1 MHRHRCKLLPVVVVA
16 VLAVAAPARGQQ
28 EEPSTTVRIAIAG
41 DENNLTPYGITFRS
55 AKTVDL
61 INLIYDPLFYSPYEP
76 DPDPVL
82 VEDVQSSD
90 DNRTWT
96 MRVRSDVTWHDG
108 RPLTAEDVRFT
119 YEYFFNTEQGLYSH
133 HVNDLPFVES
143 FELVDD
149 ETVRFTCR
157 EACPTFPVD
166 PGAHIP
172 IIPKH
177 IWENITE
184 PQTFTEELPV
194 GSGPYRLVEHVPDQ
208 RYVLEANDEYFGG
221 APLVD
226 RIEMP
231 IIPDSSAM
239 FLALRGGEVDTV
251 SRVVPPESIAEL
263 ERSGLEVVRMPDYGS
278 VQINFNN
285 QRPPLTEPELRK
297 AINLAVDVEA
307 ITRTLL
313 FDRGQPGVESVL
325 DPDSPFANTSFEHVH
340 DPDEAARRLD
350 AAGFTDGDGDGIRET
365 PEGAPLDFEILVS
378 SVEAR
383 EVRAAELVGDQLADV
398 GIRIR
403 VTPLDPVTLNK
414 RRSPPNAQDVR
425 VPETA
430 QTGDYDMYVTSYAG
444 GHFHFDP
451 DGLLYLFHCPGE
463 TGFGAYIAG
472 YCNPRFDELVE
483 EAAVQGF
490 EERKD
495 ELAEAQ
501 EVLFEDPPVI
511 SLYFPQG
518 TFAYQP
524 DAYDGWVQEIGHG
537 IFHRQ
542 SFLPG
547 EREDAGA
554 GARDEGQATR
564 ESGGDGGSW
573 VVPAVVIGLVLLA
586 AGAFVALRRSRTGR
600 PGDPGPGGPEL
611 D

>member
-1 MHRHRCKLLPVVVVA
+1 MLILVMLITGPP
-16 VLAVAAPARGQQ
+16 AAGQESQ
-28 EEPSTTVRIAIAG
+28 APSTVRIAIAG

-55 AKTVDL
+55 GKSVDL
-61 INLIYDPLFYSPYEP
+61 INLIYDPLFYSPYEE
-76 DPDPVL
+76 DPEPLL
-82 VEDVQSSD
+82 VEDVRSSD
-90 DNRTWT
+90 DDRTWT

-108 RPLTAEDVRFT
+108 VPLTAEDVRFA
-119 YEYFFNTEQGLYSH
+119 YEYFFDTEQGLYSH

-149 ETVRFTCR
+149 ETVSFTCR
-157 EACPTFPVD
+157 EPCPTFPVD

-177 IWENITE
+177 IWEDITE

-208 RYVLEANDEYFGG
+208 RYVLEANEDYFGG

-239 FLALRGGEVDTV
+239 FLALRGGEVDAV

-297 AINLAVDVEA
+297 AMNLAVDTEQ
-307 ITRTLL
+307 ITSTLL

-325 DPDSPFANTSFEHVH
+325 DPDSPFADTSLQHVY
-340 DPDEAARRLD
+340 DPDEDGTRLD
-350 AAGFTDGDGDGIRET
+350 AAGFTDRDGDGVRESPDGT
-365 PEGAPLDFEILVS
+365 PLDFEILVS

-383 EVRAAELVGDQLADV
+383 EVRAAELVGDQLGDV
-398 GIRIR
+398 GIRIT
-403 VTPLDPVTLNK
+403 VTPLDPVTLNS
-414 RRSPPNAQDVR
+414 RRSPPNADDVR
-425 VPETA
+425 VPEATE
-430 QTGDYDMYVTSYAG
+430 TGDYDMYVTSYAG

-483 EAAVQGF
+483 EAAVQRF

-495 ELAEAQ
+495 LLAEAQ
-501 EVLFEDPPVI
+501 QVLFEDPPVI

-524 DAYDGWVQEIGHG
+524 EAYDGWVQEIGHG
-537 IFHRQ
+537 IVHRN

-547 EREDAGA
+547 AREDGGGGA
-554 GARDEGQATR
+554 DQALAAEEG
-564 ESGGDGGSW
+564 GGDAATW
-573 VVPAVVIGLVLLA
+573 LVPVLLVGLVLV
-586 AGAFVALRRSRTGR
+586 AGTAIVAVRRSKGSGAAETGQ
-600 PGDPGPGGPEL
+600 GPEI